1 MFKRQCILFSFLLLT
16 FFQIQANP
24 ITETEALQLATNFH
38 QLRSPSKLRSADV
51 LKLVWQA
58 TGFGLR
64 SASVPA
70 FFIYNIGENQGFV
83 IVSGED
89 AAKTILGYADEGSF
103 RTDNMPEN
111 VRYWLNFYQQEIEA
125 LRDANL
131 STATVV
137 SEQVSTI
144 AAGSMTVAPLLGGIK
159 WNQTDPYNLLC
170 PWDAGANSHALAGC
184 VAIAMTQ
191 IMKFHRWP
199 VTGTGTHS
207 YTDVT
212 YGLQSVDF
220 SKTTYDW
227 DNMLGSYVSG
237 ATDKQDAAV
246 ATLIY
251 QCGVAVNMAYSMTV
265 SSSNIAKAAEAFVN
279 HFGYD
284 TEIQRYERLN
294 YTSDEWNNLI
304 KKELDNVRP
313 VYFSASSDAGGHA
326 FVCDGYDSN
335 SLFHINWGWGGSSN
349 GYFELSSLSTA
360 NPGVA
365 GAAPEYTYLQ
375 SILTGIHKVDA
386 INKATNQVVV
396 YNTGLTSSK
405 SSVPKISTNSFALS
419 FIFGNMGTNTVS
431 AKWGIGYIKDGSTIL
446 NKLVEYSST
455 YSSLAAGSYYTT
467 VRTITIT
474 NPTVMSTAGT
484 YRLYP
489 IYLPKDSVSW
499 SIMRGTP
506 VLNNCMIVTV
516 ASNNGPATIL
526 PALKAPSLTLTKSPE
541 PLSRLYQ
548 NKAINID
555 LTFQNNGSEFYSRV
569 GLCLISTTDPGDRTY
584 ICESKVLCVAGET
597 KTFHLTGT
605 LTASPG
611 SYYLQALFDSTNSN
625 STMNYKVFGPTNLNN
640 MPMKVLPPPGP
651 SVLKLNNIPSM
662 SNGKVVSKTDTIN
675 LTASISNTGGYFNSR
690 IIAFVFPKNGGQSL
704 TYLTPKY
711 VYIDSLQTQEV
722 MLTGA
727 PNLDP
732 GEYNLS
738 LYSYQNNK
746 WNFFDPGSKATIN
759 FTVAEGNTSVRQTKE
774 TFSIHQDGNTLFI
787 ETNAEIQQSKL
798 YDLYGRQVRK
808 TSVEKEIPLE
818 GLMPGV
824 YLLQV
829 QCYGKK
835 HYERFLKR

>member
-1 MFKRQCILFSFLLLT
+1 MFKRQCILFSLLLLT

-64 SASVPA
+64 STSEPA

-131 STATVV
+131 SSATVV

-207 YTDVT
+207 YTDAT
-212 YGLQSVDF
+212 YGMQSVDF

-251 QCGVAVNMAYSMTV
+251 QCGVAVNMAYSMTG

-349 GYFELSSLSTA
+349 GYFELSSLSSN
-360 NPGVA
+360 NPGMV
-365 GAAPEYTYLQ
+365 GAAPEYSYYQ
-375 SILTGIHKVDA
+375 SILANIHKVDA
-386 INKATNQVVV
+386 INRVTNQLVV
-396 YNTGLTSSK
+396 YKPGVSSSLSSVTKINTSSF
-405 SSVPKISTNSFALS
+405 SVSFTYA
-419 FIFGNMGTNTVS
+419 NMGTNTTI
-431 AKWGIGYIKDGSTIL
+431 ARLGIGFIKDG
-446 NKLVEYSST
+446 
-455 YSSLAAGSYYTT
+455 G
-467 VRTITIT
+467 ITIT
-474 NPTVMSTAGT
+474 KLIENSSSSYSTIANGYLYSRSYTISTPSGLTTAGK

-489 IYLPKDSVSW
+489 IYMPKDSTTW
-499 SIMRGTP
+499 SIMRGAIG
-506 VLNNCMIVTV
+506 LNNCMVVTV
-516 ASNNGPATIL
+516 ASNNGSATIL
-526 PALKAPSLTLTKSPE
+526 PELTSPAVVLTSSAQ

-548 NKAINID
+548 NKTLNVD
-555 LTFQNNGSEFYSRV
+555 LTIKNNGLEFFSIV
-569 GLCLISTTDPGDRTY
+569 GLCLVNATDPGDRTY

-651 SVLKLNNIPSM
+651 SVLKLNNILSM

-732 GEYNLS
+732 SEYTLS

-759 FTVAEGNTSVRQTKE
+759 FTVAEGNTSVPQTKE

-818 GLMPGV
+818 GLLPGV

-829 QCYGKK
+829 QCYGEK